1 MSGSILSRSL
11 LGFYEYIMPGVYDY
25 RVTHSA
31 AATISAYQLDPV
43 LDSDLSPWS
52 IPDTNAVYV
61 AGPLGVINYLSD
73 VQTHLALPTSENL
86 QTGLIYTTIS
96 SMSSDT
102 YIHHYAQME
111 NDLADD
117 EGYGYE
123 IPQLDLCLDHL
134 ISESDGGEQEEVD
147 QSGHSQHSSKS
158 YSSVEISEESGSGE
172 PEPIKEEEVP
182 KKRKKLSPKR
192 IYEAEQ
198 GYLVEEPTSEQ
209 SEDDTVE
216 LPHISRT

>member
-1 MSGSILSRSL
+1 MSGSIRSRSL
-11 LGFYEYIMPGVYDY
+11 LGIYEYIMPGIYDY

-43 LDSDLSPWS
+43 LDSDSSSWS
-52 IPDTNAVYV
+52 IPDTDALYV

-73 VQTHLALPTSENL
+73 VQTHLALPTSQNL
-86 QTGLIYTTIS
+86 ETGLIYTTIS
-96 SMSSDT
+96 SMSPDT
-102 YIHHYAQME
+102 YIHHYVQVE
-111 NDLADD
+111 NDLVDD

-134 ISESDGGEQEEVD
+134 ISESDRAEQEEVH
-147 QSGHSQHSSKS
+147 QSSDSQHSSKG
-158 YSSVEISEESGSGE
+158 YSSVEISEESRSGE

-182 KKRKKLSPKR
+182 KKRKKISHRR

-209 SEDDTVE
+209 SEDDTE